1 MNKQPFNPFSSLFGN
16 DFMDAY
22 KRTSDYKDSAMME
35 VWIRR
40 KEFEQTLDE
49 MWRIYGTGNL
59 QQVVAY
65 KEQVKVIKDAGLIVQ
80 RSKST
85 GKHRIVFPK

>member
-1 MNKQPFNPFSSLFGN
+1 MATNAEKVKAFLDGFQE
-16 DFMDAY
+16 AY
-22 KRTSDYKDSAMME
+22 KHTSDYKDSAMME
-35 VWIRR
+35 IMMRR
-40 KEFEQTLDE
+40 QEFEQRLDD

-59 QQVVAY
+59 QQVVYY
-65 KEQVKVIKDAGLIVQ
+65 KKQVQAIKDAGLIVQ